1 MQKQTFHIDNWN
13 LRWIFGDLSLVGWH
27 VGNVSL
33 VQPLDSE
40 LAVHVGGRF
49 AQPLLLMLLQR
60 VLHVHRKQVPD
71 GGRGELKSRLQISD
85 IGNQITFASQNET
98 DEVLHEQC

>member
-1 MQKQTFHIDNWN
+1 MQEQTFQQSD
-13 LRWIFGDLSLVGWH
+13 LRWIFWDLSLVGWH

-49 AQPLLLMLLQR
+49 AQPLLLVFLQR

-71 GGRGELKSRLQISD
+71 GGRGELNLRLQISERHD
-85 IGNQITFASQNET
+85 RIRIRLSLT
-98 DEVLHEQC
+98 

>member
-1 MQKQTFHIDNWN
+1 MQEQTFQQSD

-40 LAVHVGGRF
+40 VAVQVCGGLAEPV
-49 AQPLLLMLLQR
+49 LLVLLQR
-60 VLHVHRKQVPD
+60 VLHVGGEQAPD
-71 GGRGELKSRLQISD
+71 GGG
-85 IGNQITFASQNET
+85 
-98 DEVLHEQC
+98 